1 MCLHG
6 YRQNAV
12 KFKSQTGALRKNLR
26 HEAEFFFLSAP
37 HRIPGF
43 ESGGEGDDY
52 DQRAWWFTKENS
64 FSSRDVTDLDKGLEE
79 SLDLVK
85 KYFDENGPFDALLG
99 FSQGACLVSI
109 ICALKQKKQFKPDFK
124 FAIIVSGF
132 KSRCTLHSHY
142 YDEKIH
148 INSLHVIGE
157 TDEIISND
165 MSYDLANVFIN
176 AVILKHPGGHYV
188 AGKSN
193 LKDKYINFLQSQK
206 TPTP

>member
-1 MCLHG
+1 MNTKFKILCLHG

-99 FSQGACLVSI
+99 FSQG
-109 ICALKQKKQFKPDFK
+109 
-124 FAIIVSGF
+124 F

-165 MSYDLANVFIN
+165 MSYDLANVDIMWQGK
-176 AVILKHPGGHYV
+176 VI
-188 AGKSN
+188 
-193 LKDKYINFLQSQK
+193 
-206 TPTP
+206 